1 MKNSIKIIP
10 ILFLFFG
17 FLSFAQT
24 ARVKG
29 IILDETSNP
38 VDNVNVSSAF
48 KNTITDE
55 TGFYE
60 LIIPANRKVSLVFS
74 HTSLKKVTVNVELKP
89 NEDYELNIVMND
101 KAEGLGE
108 VIVTSNNR
116 KRIQGITVIEP
127 EVIRRIPG
135 ANAGIENIIK
145 TLPGVNSPNELS
157 TQYSVR
163 GGNYDENLV
172 YVNDIEI
179 YRPFLVRSGQQEGLS
194 FTNSDLVQNVDFSAG
209 GFQAKFGDKL
219 SSVLDITYRRPSKFG
234 ASAEASLLGGSVAVD
249 AVSKNQKW
257 SAITGVRY
265 RDNSLLVN
273 SQETETDFKPTF
285 ADIQTNII
293 YTPSLK
299 WQWSF

>member
-108 VIVTSNNR
+108 VIVTS
-116 KRIQGITVIEP
+116 KWF
-127 EVIRRIPG
+127 
-135 ANAGIENIIK
+135 
-145 TLPGVNSPNELS
+145 
-157 TQYSVR
+157 
-163 GGNYDENLV
+163 NL
-172 YVNDIEI
+172 Y
-179 YRPFLVRSGQQEGLS
+179 
-194 FTNSDLVQNVDFSAG
+194 
-209 GFQAKFGDKL
+209 K
-219 SSVLDITYRRPSKFG
+219 
-234 ASAEASLLGGSVAVD
+234 
-249 AVSKNQKW
+249 
-257 SAITGVRY
+257 
-265 RDNSLLVN
+265 
-273 SQETETDFKPTF
+273 
-285 ADIQTNII
+285 
-293 YTPSLK
+293 
-299 WQWSF
+299 